1 MNTPAFFPDNE
12 KVGGPQADFQ
22 DIAIIGVSGRYPMA
36 ENLDEFWRNLA
47 SGRDCVSRLPEDR
60 WQQGHPQR
68 ERSGDTWGGFLKDV
82 DCFDSLF
89 FNITPRDA
97 AKLDPQERLFLQC
110 AYAAIEDAGYTRR
123 TLGKSVAERHSR
135 QSRVGVFA
143 GAMYQEYQLYGVE
156 ASLVSDGTAA
166 NGVAASIANRV
177 SFFCGFN
184 GPSLTLDTMCS
195 SSITAIHLACQ
206 SLQLQEC
213 NVALAGG
220 INLSLHPN
228 KYRLLKDNKFLSQ
241 KGRCRSFARG
251 GDGYIPSEGVGVVV
265 LKPLAKAVL
274 DGDRIHG
281 VIKAS
286 VINHGGHSTGYYV
299 PNAEQQS
306 ALIREAIDKAG
317 IDPRHIQ
324 YVEAHGTGTPVGDPI
339 ELQGLSTAFG
349 AYTQDKQ
356 FCAIGSV
363 KSNIGH
369 SESAAGVA
377 ALSKILLQMKHGQLA
392 PSLYADEINP
402 DLNFTDS
409 PFYVQRNL
417 EAWPCAVDEQGRRRP
432 RMASLSSYGA
442 GGSNAHLII
451 AEYLPSQAVAQQ
463 GPQVPPVL
471 VLSAPNQV
479 ALQLQ
484 ARQLLQFFQ
493 AGGAATSQELLEC
506 AYTLQVGREAFD
518 WRLGFVAQ
526 DVDAA
531 IASLEQ
537 FLDGAHEQVAHI
549 LHGRIN
555 ESTAR
560 PAVPGDTHGGA
571 DPQQC
576 LRAWIDGADIDWAN
590 LYGKVRPARVSLPTY
605 PFSRNK
611 LWLKTDTRLSP
622 YTSPVVDGPH
632 AHPLLGQHQSGTLM
646 FSSVFSGQEPF
657 LADHQV
663 NGSPI
668 LPAVA
673 YLEMARAAHEALTPE
688 KAPLSLHKLLWSRPA
703 QVAGAVLDTR
713 ITLSAQ
719 DSAHQSFIIESTDA
733 SGDYLTCARGT
744 IGRLQQS
751 APPALDVPA
760 FIGQHCHR
768 RYEGAEC
775 YRHFASIGLDYGR
788 SHQTIEYLHRGAH
801 HVVARLSLAPFDTSY
816 QLHPSMADGAFQ
828 AIIGF
833 YLGADRSDWLPVPF
847 ALERADLHRACS
859 SEMWCIVSHAAQ
871 GDGKVF
877 DIQLLDVDGRLCAL
891 FSALTI
897 KDFSAAKRVL
907 VEVAPVAVTPGRNVS
922 LAVEWQPCEWL
933 ATPAPAPLKV
943 LQIGTQDG
951 IEAELSRLLPQ
962 RVYADHQ
969 ELASRES
976 CDRLLARAGA
986 FDEILWIA
994 PTPGADLIQEQE
1006 TGMMNLFRL
1015 VKALLS
1021 QDCHTRQL
1029 SLTLVTSQAQSVHE
1043 AEPVFAAHASVHGLV
1058 GVLAK
1063 EMRKW
1068 RFRMIDLDGTRP
1080 WPVEQLLTLPFDSK
1094 GETWALRAGRWYRQC
1109 LMACHEPLAKEAW
1122 AFRRHGVYVIL
1133 GGAGGIG
1140 KALSRYLIEHYSAN
1154 VIWLGR
1160 RSLEQGITA
1169 ELDSFRDLSHVPI
1182 YFQADAT
1189 DPAALAEAHRQI
1201 KQRFAHIHGV
1211 INSAIVLHDQSVLSM
1226 EERTFA
1232 LVLGTKVAS
1241 SVNMAQVFGHE
1252 PLDFMLFFSSLAA
1265 FLKTAGQ
1272 SNYTSGSVF
1281 QDAFAHHLRN
1291 VCRFPVKIMNWGYW
1305 GEFGAGA
1312 SEHYRQRMANIGV
1325 ACIDTAEGIAAVE
1338 FLLRSSLSQLGFI
1351 RMLDFNA
1358 LNILPGMLLDRA
1370 LEIGDRYATVSDVA
1384 GVLARADLQM
1394 QALLPQPPGATMA
1407 VAPQVAAL
1415 AASLPAEANG
1425 GLAPLP
1431 ARDSAKPVRDL
1442 RGRALAHMKTLVSEA
1457 LQVPVDELDL
1467 GTPLVRYGVDS
1478 ISAVYITNALG
1489 EVFGK
1494 VDGTLL
1500 FDLQTIEELADHFL
1514 SVQPQVYAGLFS
1526 SVTAEDP
1533 PSASSQPAVSSGADL
1548 RSNTVLRM
1556 RALVSNALEVPLD
1569 QLDDSTPLV
1578 RYGVDSISAVYIT
1591 NALGE
1596 LFGKVDSSLLFDV
1609 QTIDEV
1615 ADYFL
1620 AHEPDTCARLFGA
1633 ETDVSDTNRVQGP
1646 LLDTPRQGAATS
1658 VQVPSAAPRLPM
1670 LTINRDDDIAIVG
1683 MAGRYPQALDLPAF
1697 WHNLLKGVHCIE
1709 EIPAQRWDWRTGF
1722 SNDPELIGGCY
1733 TRWGGFIEGH
1743 DEFDPVF
1750 FHISP
1755 AEAELMDP
1763 QERLILQ
1770 HAYSC
1775 IEDAGYTPQGLSNG
1789 GDVGVFVGVMNSDY
1803 PLVSRYWS
1811 IANRVSYVF
1820 DFRGPS
1826 IALDTACSSSLS
1838 ALHLAAESIR
1848 CGSCASALVGGVNLI
1863 TDPVHLS
1870 SLSYM
1875 QMLSHGDACR
1885 AFGDRADGFVASE
1898 GVGVVMLKSLGQ
1910 ARREGDHIYGVIKG
1924 SMIGAGGR
1932 TSGYTVP
1939 SPRSQSQLMVK
1950 ALERGGVA
1958 AQDVSYIEAHGTG
1971 TALGDPIEI
1980 KGLVGAYTG
1989 LTASG
1994 QTCALGSVKSNI
2006 GHAESAAGM
2015 AGLSKILLQMKH
2027 GMLAP
2032 TLHAHPCNP
2041 RIDFSQTPLRLVETA
2056 QAWERRTRQQDSQTW
2071 LVPRI
2076 AGLSSFGAGGANAH
2090 LLIAEDD
2097 QAPVHMPGA
2106 VVSAIVLSAQSRE
2119 QLRQRVDDLSRHLHD
2134 ERLDDTHLSRLAFT
2148 LQTGRETLEWR
2159 LGFVVRDMAHLS
2171 QCLDQILDTD
2181 WSQLAWLAIGDA
2193 PPRSKPT
2200 LPPVHSAAPWTSQAL
2215 QQQIDNWVQGDPV
2228 DWAQCHVRQPQRLSL
2243 PGYPF
2248 RRDRYWL
2255 APSHDL
2261 RRLTPT
2267 AEGNS
2272 SSPLR
2277 ESAQVEARAKQP
2289 VLTYREVWQPQERQ
2303 NRHSPAQVRRV
2314 LCLVDRAERGQA
2326 LNLVIEQAHPGCAVM
2341 FLVCDGEAT
2350 GLNNGVALARDD
2362 LEGFTAAFQL
2372 VRQRWSDV
2380 DICYHALGACDLY
2393 YCERYEGLLYSIQAM
2408 MAAQL
2413 PVHRLFLLARYP
2425 LPRLQAQVESWMGF
2439 VRSLPMVMPQT
2450 RVSLLA
2456 CQDTP
2461 GTGALSMADW
2471 FALHVLPEALAAEGD
2486 SVFYRDGIR
2495 HVAVTEALALVDS
2508 PRIEQAG
2515 KTWFITGGMGAL
2527 AQLLWRRLHAQG
2539 ANLVLTG
2546 RSALTPALVR
2556 DIEALD
2562 RGVGRLLY
2570 VQADVS
2576 DEISL
2581 RRAVQQAKARF
2592 GQIHGVIHAAGAA
2605 PTTTLE
2611 AIDLADFQR
2620 VLAAKVEGT
2629 RVLSR
2634 VFEPEG
2640 LTWHVQFS
2648 SSSAILGDFG
2658 SCSYAVANR
2667 YQSAFALAKN
2677 LDSQT
2682 RHIVINWP
2690 LWRDGAMGLNSRRE
2704 ERFYLDGSGQ
2714 DYLETPDGLALFEQI
2729 LASAVPQAIVLVG
2742 GNNPLQRRLSGHA
2755 PAAEPA
2761 PGVSI
2766 PVQPSSAPVDARQV
2780 RQWVFEAIEEQIK
2793 LPAERVRTSLNWT
2806 ELGFDSIKLAQLG
2819 KQLSQRLGC
2828 ALTPATFFANPS
2840 VDDLLAFLTRDLAPQ
2855 SPPVVPTDKPH
2866 MAPQSASPNTPETY
2880 EPIAIIGVSG
2890 RFPGADS
2897 VEQLWR
2903 NWVEGTSAIQAA
2915 SACRGLRAES
2925 AGFATQSRLYA
2936 GFIDGVEAFDPLFFE
2951 LSPHEAAVI
2960 DPQQR
2965 LFLQAAW
2972 HAFEDAGYLG
2982 ASIRGSQCGV
2992 FVGAEE
2998 SFYGEQLAD
3007 AGRINANRNATLSAR
3022 IAYALDLNGPN
3033 YSLTASCSSGL
3044 MAIHQACRALHNRE
3058 CTIALAGGVSLMISS
3073 RELGALADVMPLAQ
3087 EPACRV
3093 FDQDASGLVP
3103 AEAVAAVVLKP
3114 LSQAL
3119 ADGDQ
3124 VYGVIR
3130 SSAVNYDGR
3139 TNGIL
3144 APSPARQA
3152 ELFAQALAT
3161 GGLEPGQIQLVL
3173 AHSIGMHLGDPVEV
3187 QALQQVFAQDN
3198 RQPCSLSSIKP
3209 GLGHSFAAS
3218 GVVDLLAML
3227 MALRYA
3233 CKPALQGLRQ
3243 VNEYIGFDRSGIAPV
3258 LSRQSWQV
3266 APGERRRGL
3275 VSTTG
3280 INGSNACVLIE
3291 EAPQPCETAPAP
3303 AYTAYLVLL
3312 SAPDAPRLAQLA
3324 ECLLQQI
3331 TDNPELRLED
3341 VAFTLMQGREPLEC
3355 RAAWVV
3361 HSLDEL
3367 RTVLAGFDD
3376 VSLGYRGHN
3385 PVLESLAPAAWPDSP
3400 SSDALHALAAAWVE
3414 GTPMPV
3420 RPAVAGRRIS
3430 LPLTAFLR
3438 TPCWSANT
3446 LPGPVAQSVRAEP
3459 SRQANEDIHAFILA
3473 FLEQHL
3479 GLSPAQLVVDK
3490 PLRQYG
3496 MDSVLAIKLAH
3507 ALEQRFQVRLSAR
3520 AFHENPSLA
3529 ALNAHIQQHPD
3540 FAHGAGSEVA
3550 PFQDAQ
3556 VIAMLDQIIQNEKSL
3571 DDVKE
3576 LLK

>member
-1 MNTPAFFPDNE
+1 MNTPAFFSESE
-12 KVGGPQADFQ
+12 KAGGPQTDFQ
-22 DIAIIGVSGRYPMA
+22 DIAIIGISGRYPMA

-47 SGRDCVSRLPEDR
+47 SGRDCVSRLPDDR
-60 WQQGHPQR
+60 WQAGHPQLG
-68 ERSGDTWGGFLKDV
+68 SMGDIQGGFLKDA

-89 FNITPRDA
+89 FNITPREA
-97 AKLDPQERLFLQC
+97 AKLDPQERLFVQC
-110 AYAAIEDAGYTRR
+110 AYAAIEDAGYTRK
-123 TLGKSVAERHSR
+123 TLGKSASSRHAG

-143 GAMYQEYQLYGVE
+143 GAMYQEYQFYGIE
-156 ASLVSDGTAA
+156 ASLISDSTASG
-166 NGVAASIANRV
+166 GVAASIANRV

-206 SLQLQEC
+206 SLHLQEC
-213 NVALAGG
+213 EVALAGG
-220 INLSLHPN
+220 VNLSLHPN
-228 KYRLLKDNKFLSQ
+228 KYRLLRDNKFLSH
-241 KGRCRSFARG
+241 KGRCRSFASG

-265 LKPLAKAVL
+265 LKPLATALL
-274 DGDRIHG
+274 DGDQIHG

-286 VINHGGHSTGYYV
+286 VINHGGHSSGYYV

-306 ALIREAIDKAG
+306 ALIKEAIDKAG

-324 YVEAHGTGTPVGDPI
+324 YVEAHGTGTPVGDPV
-339 ELQGLSTAFG
+339 ELKGLCTAFG

-377 ALSKILLQMKHGQLA
+377 ALSKIVLQMKHGQLA
-392 PSLYADEINP
+392 PSLYADETNP
-402 DLNFTDS
+402 DLNFRDS
-409 PFYVQRNL
+409 PFYVQRDL
-417 EAWPCAVDEQGRRRP
+417 EAWSRETDEQGHERP

-451 AEYLPSQAVAQQ
+451 AEYLPPPRGAKAP
-463 GPQVPPVL
+463 PQVAPVL
-471 VLSAPNQV
+471 LLSAPNQA
-479 ALQLQ
+479 ALKLQ

-493 AGGAATSQELLEC
+493 AGGVARSQTLIDC

-518 WRLGFVAQ
+518 WRLGFVAM
-526 DVDAA
+526 DVAAA
-531 IASLEQ
+531 IVSLER
-537 FLDGAHEQVAHI
+537 FLEAPDEPAAHI
-549 LHGRIN
+549 LHGRIGR
-555 ESTAR
+555 S
-560 PAVPGDTHGGA
+560 AVSMDIEAGA

-576 LRAWIDGADIDWAN
+576 LRAWIEGADIDWAK
-590 LYGKVRPARVSLPTY
+590 LYGDVRPVRVSLPTY

-622 YTSPVVDGPH
+622 LKDEHG
-632 AHPLLGQHQSGTLM
+632 AHPLLGQHQPGTST
-646 FSSVFSGQEPF
+646 FTSTFSGQEGF

-663 NGSPI
+663 DGNPI

-673 YLEMARAAHEALTPE
+673 YLEMARAAHEALSAHE
-688 KAPLSLHKLLWSRPA
+688 VPLSLHKLMWSRPA
-703 QVAGAVLDTR
+703 QVINAVLDMR
-713 ITLSAQ
+713 ISLSAN
-719 DSAHQSFIIESTDA
+719 DSVTPSFVIESTDA
-733 SGDYLTCARGT
+733 SGHYLTCARGT
-744 IGRLQQS
+744 IGKLEEP
-751 APPALDVPA
+751 APPVLDLQA
-760 FIGQHCHR
+760 FIARHCQK
-768 RYEGAEC
+768 RYEGADC
-775 YRHFASIGLDYGR
+775 YRHFTNIGLDYGR
-788 SHQTIEYLHRGAH
+788 SHQTIEYLHAGAH
-801 HVVARLSLAPFDTSY
+801 HVVARLSLAQFDTHY

-833 YLGADRSDWLPVPF
+833 YLGVDRSVGLPVPF
-847 ALERADLHRACS
+847 ALERVDLHRACS
-859 SEMWCIVSHAAQ
+859 SEMWCIVSRSKQ

-877 DIQLLDVDGRLCAL
+877 DIQLLDVEGRLCAL
-891 FSALTI
+891 FNALTI
-897 KDFSAAKRVL
+897 KDFSAAKRVAANTAPAT
-907 VEVAPVAVTPGRNVS
+907 VASGTNVS
-922 LAVEWQPCEWL
+922 LAVEWRARQWT
-933 ATPAPAPLKV
+933 ATPAPVPSKV

-951 IEAELSRLLPQ
+951 IETELSRLLPQ
-962 RVYADHQ
+962 RVYADHR
-969 ELASRES
+969 ELGSRES
-976 CDRLLARAGA
+976 CERLLTRAGE
-986 FDEILWIA
+986 FDEILWVA
-994 PTPGADLIQEQE
+994 PTSGADLIQAQE
-1006 TGMMNLFRL
+1006 TGLLSLFRL
-1015 VKALLS
+1015 IKTLLS
-1021 QDCHTRQL
+1021 QGRHTRQL
-1029 SLTLVTSQAQSVHE
+1029 SLTLVTSQAQSVFE

-1058 GVLAK
+1058 GALAK

-1068 RFRMIDLDGTRP
+1068 RFRMIDLDGTCP
-1080 WPVEQLLTLPFDSK
+1080 WPLEQLLALPFDAK
-1094 GETWALRAGRWYRQC
+1094 GETWAWRAGQWYQQC
-1109 LMACHEPLAKEAW
+1109 LMACHEPLVKEAQ

-1140 KALSRYLIEHYSAN
+1140 KVLSRYLIEHYDAN

-1160 RSLEQGITA
+1160 RSLEQGVA
-1169 ELDSFRDLSHVPI
+1169 AQLDSFSDLSHPPI

-1189 DPAALAEAHRQI
+1189 DAAALAQAHRQI
-1201 KQRFAHIHGV
+1201 RQRFAHIHGV
-1211 INSAIVLHDQSVLSM
+1211 INSAIVLQDQSVLTM
-1226 EERTFA
+1226 DEQTFA

-1241 SVNMAQVFGHE
+1241 SVNIAAVFGNE
-1252 PLDFMLFFSSLAA
+1252 QLDFMLFFSSLVA

-1272 SNYTSGSVF
+1272 SNYAAGSVF
-1281 QDAFAHHLRN
+1281 QDTFAHHLRS

-1305 GEFGAGA
+1305 EAFGAGA
-1312 SEHYRQRMANIGV
+1312 SEHYRQRMASIGV
-1325 ACIDTAEGIAAVE
+1325 AGIDTADGVAAVE

-1351 RMLDFNA
+1351 HMLEFTN
-1358 LNILPGMLLDRA
+1358 LSIVPGMVLDRA
-1370 LEIGDRYATVSDVA
+1370 LEIADQHTSVSDVK
-1384 GVLARADLQM
+1384 GVLARAAQQM
-1394 QALLPQPPGATMA
+1394 QALIPQNFDAAIGAT
-1407 VAPQVAAL
+1407 PKVAAST
-1415 AASLPAEANG
+1415 AALPVEAG
-1425 GLAPLP
+1425 RVQAQRSVKDAGEPLP
-1431 ARDSAKPVRDL
+1431 DL
-1442 RGRALAHMKTLVSEA
+1442 RSKALAHMAALVSEA
-1457 LQVPVDELDL
+1457 LQVPLDELDVS
-1467 GTPLVRYGVDS
+1467 TPLVRYGVDS

-1489 EVFGK
+1489 EVFGS

-1514 SVQPQVYAGLFS
+1514 SVQPQVYADFFATVVADDS
-1526 SVTAEDP
+1526 A
-1533 PSASSQPAVSSGADL
+1533 PSMGQPAVLAGEDL
-1548 RSNTVLRM
+1548 RIAIVLRM
-1556 RALVSNALEVPLD
+1556 RTVVSNALEVALD
-1569 QLDDSTPLV
+1569 ELDDSTPLV

-1596 LFGKVDSSLLFDV
+1596 LFGTVDSSLLFDV
-1609 QTIDEV
+1609 QTIDEL

-1620 AHEPDTCARLFGA
+1620 TYESDACAELVGAGTGVVGADNAQGSSLGLTPPLVSAPKQATAVEP
-1633 ETDVSDTNRVQGP
+1633 Q
-1646 LLDTPRQGAATS
+1646 
-1658 VQVPSAAPRLPM
+1658 LPM
-1670 LTINRDDDIAIVG
+1670 LAINRDDDIAIVG

-1697 WHNLLKGVHCIE
+1697 WHNLLNGVHCIE

-1722 SNDPELIGGCY
+1722 SDDPELIGGCY
-1733 TRWGGFIEGH
+1733 TRWGGFIAGH

-1770 HAYSC
+1770 HTYAC
-1775 IEDAGYTPQGLSNG
+1775 IEDAGYTPKALSSG
-1789 GDVGVFVGVMNSDY
+1789 GEVGVFVGVMNSDY

-1826 IALDTACSSSLS
+1826 IALDTACSSSLT
-1838 ALHLAAESIR
+1838 ALHMAAESIR
-1848 CGSCASALVGGVNLI
+1848 GGTCASALVGGVNLI

-1875 QMLSHGDACR
+1875 QMLSHGNACR
-1885 AFGDRADGFVASE
+1885 AFGDQADGFVASE

-1939 SPRSQSQLMVK
+1939 SPRSQSQVMVQ
-1950 ALERGGVA
+1950 ALERAGIA

-1980 KGLVGAYTG
+1980 KGLVGAYAAPAG
-1989 LTASG
+1989 SE

-2032 TLHAHPCNP
+2032 TLHAQPGNP
-2041 RIDFSQTPLRLVETA
+2041 RIDFSQTPLRLVQTA
-2056 QAWERRTRQQDSQTW
+2056 QVWERRIKHQDGHTW
-2071 LVPRI
+2071 LMPRI

-2097 QAPVHMPGA
+2097 QRHESTPCPMA
-2106 VVSAIVLSAQSRE
+2106 SAIVLSAQSLG
-2119 QLRQRVDDLSRHLHD
+2119 QLHQRIDDLLQHLHN
-2134 ERLDDTHLSRLAFT
+2134 EKLEDTHLARLAFT

-2159 LGFVVRDMAHLS
+2159 LGFIVRDMAHLS
-2171 QCLDQILDTD
+2171 QCLRQLLDSD
-2181 WSQLAWLAIGDA
+2181 WSQLSWLASDNSV
-2193 PPRSKPT
+2193 PRSKPT
-2200 LPPVHSAAPWTSQAL
+2200 LPPVNGETPWSGAAL
-2215 QQQIDNWVQGDPV
+2215 QQRIDNWVQGDPM
-2228 DWAQCHVRQPQRLSL
+2228 DWAPCHARQPQRLSL

-2267 AEGNS
+2267 ADGRLP
-2272 SSPLR
+2272 SPVSDSQALEPR
-2277 ESAQVEARAKQP
+2277 PKQP

-2303 NRHSPAQVRRV
+2303 GHSPQAIVRRV
-2314 LCLVDRAERGQA
+2314 LCLVDHAAHGLA
-2326 LNLVIEQAHPGCAVM
+2326 LGPVIEQAHPGCEVV
-2341 FLVCDGEAT
+2341 FLVCEGDAS
-2350 GLNNGVALARDD
+2350 GLGNAVAVVRDD
-2362 LEGFTAAFQL
+2362 LEGFTAAFEQ
-2372 VRQRWSDV
+2372 VRQRMSQV
-2380 DICYHALGACDLY
+2380 DICYHALGACDIY
-2393 YCERYEGLLYSIQAM
+2393 YCERYQGLLYSLQAI
-2408 MAAQL
+2408 MAARL
-2413 PVHRLFLLARYP
+2413 PVGRLLLLARYP
-2425 LPRLQAQVESWMGF
+2425 QPRMQAQVESWLGF

-2456 CQDTP
+2456 CQDNHS
-2461 GTGALSMADW
+2461 TGALSLPDW
-2471 FALHVLPEALAAEGD
+2471 FALHVLPEALAGGD
-2486 SVFYRDGIR
+2486 ESVFYRDGMR
-2495 HVAVTEALALVDS
+2495 HVAVIEALTLTDS
-2508 PRIEQAG
+2508 PLIAQAG

-2539 ANLVLTG
+2539 ANLVLAG
-2546 RSALTPALVR
+2546 RSALTPDQAR
-2556 DIEALD
+2556 DIGALD
-2562 RGVGRLLY
+2562 RGIGRLFY

-2629 RVLSR
+2629 RALLR
-2634 VFEPEG
+2634 VFEPEA
-2640 LTWHVQFS
+2640 LSWHVQFS

-2667 YQSAFALAKN
+2667 YQSAFAQARN
-2677 LDSQT
+2677 DDSST

-2714 DYLETPDGLALFEQI
+2714 DYLETSDALALFEQI
-2729 LASAVPQAIVLVG
+2729 LATAVPQAIVLVG
-2742 GNNPLQRRLSGHA
+2742 SNNPLQRRLPGHT
-2755 PAAEPA
+2755 PVVQDV
-2761 PGVSI
+2761 PGVI
-2766 PVQPSSAPVDARQV
+2766 EAVQPSSAAVDAQQV
-2780 RQWVFEAIEEQIK
+2780 RQWVLEAIEEQLK
-2793 LPAERVRTSLNWT
+2793 LPAERIRTSLNWT
-2806 ELGFDSIKLAQLG
+2806 EMGFDSIKLAQLG

-2828 ALTPATFFANPS
+2828 NLTPATFFGNPS
-2840 VDDLLAFLTRDLAPQ
+2840 ADDLIAFLARTL
-2855 SPPVVPTDKPH
+2855 TT
-2866 MAPQSASPNTPETY
+2866 QSAPVEAVVKPPAAPMNTSGAY
-2880 EPIAIIGVSG
+2880 EPIAIVGVSG

-2897 VEQLWR
+2897 VDQLWE
-2903 NWVEGTSAIQAA
+2903 NWAEGTSAIQAA
-2915 SACRGLRAES
+2915 SACRGLRADS
-2925 AGFATQSRLYA
+2925 AGFASQSRLYG
-2936 GFIDGVEAFDPLFFE
+2936 GFIDDVEAFDPLFFE
-2951 LSPHEAAVI
+2951 LSPQEAAVI

-2998 SFYGEQLAD
+2998 SFYGEQLAHE
-3007 AGRINANRNATLSAR
+3007 GRINANRNATLSAR

-3044 MAIHQACRALHNRE
+3044 VAIHQACRALHNRE
-3058 CTIALAGGVSLMISS
+3058 CTMALAGGVSLMVSS
-3073 RELGALADVMPLAQ
+3073 RELGVLADVMPLAQ

-3093 FDQDASGLVP
+3093 FDQGASGLVP

-3130 SSAVNYDGR
+3130 SSVVNYDGR

-3144 APSPARQA
+3144 APNPVRQA
-3152 ELFAQALAT
+3152 ELFAQALTTA
-3161 GGLEPGQIQLVL
+3161 GVESGQIQLVL
-3173 AHSIGMHLGDPVEV
+3173 AHSIGMQLGDPVEV
-3187 QALQQVFAQDN
+3187 QALQQVFGTDRAV
-3198 RQPCSLSSIKP
+3198 PCALSSIKP
-3209 GLGHSFAAS
+3209 LVGHSFAAS
-3218 GVVDLLAML
+3218 GIVDLLAML
-3227 MALRYA
+3227 MAMRHA
-3233 CKPALQGLRQ
+3233 SKPALQGLRQ

-3258 LSRQSWQV
+3258 LSRQPWQV
-3266 APGERRRGL
+3266 APGELRRGL
-3275 VSTTG
+3275 ISTTG
-3280 INGSNACVLIE
+3280 INGSNACLLIE
-3291 EAPQPCETAPAP
+3291 EAPQRCETTSTPADM
-3303 AYTAYLVLL
+3303 AHLILL
-3312 SAPDAPRLAQLA
+3312 SAPDAGRLANLA
-3324 ECLLQQI
+3324 KGLLLQV
-3331 TDNPELRLED
+3331 TDNPSLQIED
-3341 VAFTLMQGREPLEC
+3341 IAFTLMQGREALEC

-3361 HSLDEL
+3361 HSLGEL
-3367 RTVLAGFDD
+3367 RSALAGFNDGA
-3376 VSLGYRGHN
+3376 LGYRGDN
-3385 PVLESLAPAAWPDSP
+3385 PVLESLAPAQWPASP
-3400 SSDALHALAAAWVE
+3400 DRDALQALAASWVT
-3414 GTPMPV
+3414 GTPMPE
-3420 RPAVAGRRIS
+3420 RPALKGRRTR
-3430 LPLTAFLR
+3430 LPLTDFLR
-3438 TPCWSANT
+3438 TPCWSAVT
-3446 LPGPVAQSVRAEP
+3446 LSGPAIQPVAEALA
-3459 SRQANEDIHAFILA
+3459 RQDNDVHAFILA

-3479 GLSPAQLVVDK
+3479 GLGSAQLLVDK

-3496 MDSVLAIKLAH
+3496 MDSVLAIRLAH

-3529 ALNAHIQQHPD
+3529 ALNAHIQQQPEI
-3540 FAHGAGSEVA
+3540 APAARSEVA
-3550 PFQDAQ
+3550 QFQDAQ
-3556 VIAMLDQIIQNEKSL
+3556 VIAMLDSIIHSDKSL